1 MTVQKQQ
8 EDCQLQV
15 RFEDEESCSATA
27 ANTRRAHSVPRASPQ
42 RNHDDHEALLLRRRF
57 ITFQNIFKYV
67 LFHELLSL
75 LLRNLVTPEDY
86 EPPGFKAAS
95 SDNFSFEH
103 EPMNIKVG
111 DVSTVGSLL
120 YDVLVFNYSPDI
132 TYDISLLYE

>member
-1 MTVQKQQ
+1 MQ
-8 EDCQLQV
+8 
-15 RFEDEESCSATA
+15 
-27 ANTRRAHSVPRASPQ
+27 
-42 RNHDDHEALLLRRRF
+42 LLRTLVVLTQSLEPLPNETMMTMKLF
-57 ITFQNIFKYV
+57 YYDDGLLPSKLFKYV